1 MLASKDVYHKLN
13 TLFQL
18 FQERELSEI
27 LQSVEL
33 DQKDGNQHLDQTL
46 SHKLEEVE
54 MFTFLLPTLNNQ
66 DSTNNNLLKCNLC
79 KWELAHLCL
88 TKKKLTT
95 KKFMTPNK
103 LD

>member
-1 MLASKDVYHKLN
+1 MLLLVILAWPDQEEEFANRLLQTEMLASMDVYNKLN
-13 TLFQL
+13 ILFQL

-33 DQKDGNQHLDQTL
+33 DQKDGNQLLDQTL
-46 SHKLEEVE
+46 SHKLEEVI

-79 KWELAHLCL
+79 K
-88 TKKKLTT
+88 
-95 KKFMTPNK
+95 
-103 LD
+103 